1 MINNRMIMRTI
12 LCAFLLSLGIL
23 RSQGLLRLYEGKIQN
38 SLDKTV
44 SLKGCNLGNWLMLEM
59 WMLNYTDRGFADQ
72 YDFIKTLE
80 TRFGEEETEG
90 LMDIYRTNWIR
101 GSDFDIIKSFGMN
114 TVRLPFDYKLLMDSD
129 EKPFR
134 LKDDAW
140 EWFDQAISMAK
151 KREMYVILD
160 MHGAPGRQSGMDH
173 SGRVGYNKLWSNKN
187 HQKQTVWLWNQIS
200 QRYRKEPAVAAYDLL
215 NEPWGNNERNLKK
228 VILQCYRAIRENN
241 DEHIVIFPGHTSGID
256 FYKNIRSVNLDNV
269 IYTMHF
275 YPGFFGWGSPKP
287 YIHTQFIKEGLS
299 TWKKKMESFNSPLL
313 IGEFNVVLKKAG
325 GGEMMRRYYDYYESL
340 NWPATMWSYKV
351 LNNDGGIGEGSWGMV
366 TNEDKLED
374 IDLSYATKNEISQW
388 FESFS
393 RLDYAIDEDLKYWL
407 TTNDK
412 PAPLDALPP
421 SPPALLE
428 PLGTD
433 ALPNPWDVSD
443 IGNSLK
449 GGQKIENN
457 NWTVYGG
464 GDDIWNTSDQ
474 FRFVYQKINGD
485 FSFSVKVDS
494 LKDTHYYAKAG
505 IMVRKNLNKNSAH
518 GIINVFPGGSSEF
531 GYREKSGQMM
541 KAKSGPNFNWF
552 NVMLKVD
559 KIDKSLYF
567 SIQIKNEWVVVEKLN
582 IHNWGKSIY
591 VGLATLS
598 HDNSQ
603 LTTATYSNIQL
614 NEQQE

>member
-1 MINNRMIMRTI
+1 MRTT
-12 LCAFLLSLGIL
+12 LYAFLLSLGIL
-23 RSQGLLRLYEGKIQN
+23 RSQDLLRLYEGKIRN
-38 SLDKTV
+38 SLNKTV
-44 SLKGCNLGNWLMLEM
+44 NLKGCNLGNWLMLEM
-59 WMLNYTDRGFADQ
+59 WMLNYVDRGFADQ

-90 LMDIYRTNWIR
+90 LMDIYRTNWIQ

-134 LKDDAW
+134 LRDNAW
-140 EWFDQAISMAK
+140 EWFDQAIAMAK

-160 MHGAPGRQSGMDH
+160 MHGAPGRQSEMDH
-173 SGRVGYNKLWSNKN
+173 SGRVGHNKLWSNKN

-228 VILQCYRAIRENN
+228 VILQCYRAIRKNN

-256 FYKNIRSVNLDNV
+256 FYKNIRSVDLDNV

-412 PAPLDALPP
+412 PAPLDALP
-421 SPPALLE
+421 SRPPALLE
-428 PLGTD
+428 PLCTD
-433 ALPNPWDVSD
+433 ALPSPWNVSD

-457 NWTVYGG
+457 NWTIYGG
-464 GDDIWNTSDQ
+464 GDDIWGTSDQ

-505 IMVRKNLNKNSAH
+505 IMVRKSLNKNSAH

-531 GYREKSGQMM
+531 GYREKSGQTM
-541 KAKSGPNFNWF
+541 KAKSGPNFNGF

-559 KIDKSLYF
+559 KIDKFLYF
-567 SIQIKNEWVVVEKLN
+567 SIQTKNEWIEVEKLH

-603 LTTATYSNIQL
+603 LTTATYSNMQL

>member
-1 MINNRMIMRTI
+1 MREI

-23 RSQGLLRLYEGKIQN
+23 RGQDLLRLYEGKIQN

-44 SLKGCNLGNWLMLEM
+44 TLKGCNLGNWLMLEM
-59 WMLNYTDRGFADQ
+59 WLLNYTDRGFADQ
-72 YDFIKTLE
+72 YDLIKTLE
-80 TRFGEEETEG
+80 TRFGEEETKG
-90 LMDIYRTNWIR
+90 LMDIYRTNWIQ

-173 SGRVGYNKLWSNKN
+173 SGRVGHNKLWSNKN

-412 PAPLDALPP
+412 PAPLNSLP
-421 SPPALLE
+421 SGPPALLE

-433 ALPNPWDVSD
+433 ALPSPWNVSD

-457 NWTVYGG
+457 NWTIYGG
-464 GDDIWNTSDQ
+464 GDDIWGTSDQ

-505 IMVRKNLNKNSAH
+505 IMVRKNLNKNSVH

-531 GYREKSGQMM
+531 GYRENSGQTM

-552 NVMLKVD
+552 NVRLKVD
-559 KIDKSLYF
+559 KVGKSLYF
-567 SIQIKNEWVVVEKLN
+567 SIQTKNEWVEVEKLH
-582 IHNWGKSIY
+582 IHNWGKSTY

-603 LTTATYSNIQL
+603 LTTATYSNMQL
-614 NEQQE
+614 NEQ

>member
-1 MINNRMIMRTI
+1 MRTM
-12 LCAFLLSLGIL
+12 LYAFLLSLGIL
-23 RSQGLLRLYEGKIQN
+23 KSQDILRLYEGKIQN
-38 SLDKTV
+38 SLNKTV
-44 SLKGCNLGNWLMLEM
+44 NLKGCNLGNWLMLEM
-59 WMLNYTDRGFADQ
+59 WMLNYADRGFADQ

-80 TRFGEEETEG
+80 TRFGEEEAEG
-90 LMDIYRTNWIR
+90 LMDIYRTNWIQ

-140 EWFDQAISMAK
+140 EWLDQAIAMAK

-256 FYKNIRSVNLDNV
+256 FYKNIRSVDLDNV

-421 SPPALLE
+421 TPPALLD
-428 PLGTD
+428 PLCTD
-433 ALPNPWDVSD
+433 ALPSPWNVSD

-457 NWTVYGG
+457 NWTIYGG
-464 GDDIWNTSDQ
+464 GDDIWGTSDQ

-505 IMVRKNLNKNSAH
+505 IMVRKSLNKNSAH

-531 GYREKSGQMM
+531 GYREKSGQTM
-541 KAKSGPNFNWF
+541 KAKSGPNFNGF

-567 SIQIKNEWVVVEKLN
+567 SIQTKNEWIEVEKLH

-603 LTTATYSNIQL
+603 LTTATYSNMQL
-614 NEQQE
+614 NEQ

>member
-1 MINNRMIMRTI
+1 MRTM
-12 LCAFLLSLGIL
+12 LYAFLLSLGIL
-23 RSQGLLRLYEGKIQN
+23 KSQDILRLYEGEIQN
-38 SLDKTV
+38 SLNKTV
-44 SLKGCNLGNWLMLEM
+44 NLKGCNLGNWLMLEM

-80 TRFGEEETEG
+80 TRFGEEEAEG
-90 LMDIYRTNWIR
+90 LMDIYRTNWIQ

-140 EWFDQAISMAK
+140 EWLDQAIAMAK

-200 QRYRKEPAVAAYDLL
+200 KRYRKEPAVAAYDLL

-287 YIHTQFIKEGLS
+287 YTHTQFIKEGLS
-299 TWKKKMESFNSPLL
+299 TWKKKMESLNSPLL

-421 SPPALLE
+421 RPPALLE
-428 PLGTD
+428 PLCTD
-433 ALPNPWDVSD
+433 ALPSPWNVTD
-443 IGNSLK
+443 IGNSLR

-457 NWTVYGG
+457 NWTIYGG
-464 GDDIWNTSDQ
+464 GDDIWGTSDQ

-505 IMVRKNLNKNSAH
+505 IMVRKSLNKNSAH

-531 GYREKSGQMM
+531 GYRENSGQTM
-541 KAKSGPNFNWF
+541 KAKPGPNFNWF
-552 NVMLKVD
+552 NVKLKVD
-559 KIDKSLYF
+559 KVGNSLYF
-567 SIQIKNEWVVVEKLN
+567 SIQPKNEWIEVEKLH

-603 LTTATYSNIQL
+603 LTTATYSNMQL

>member
-1 MINNRMIMRTI
+1 MISNRISTRAI

-23 RSQGLLRLYEGKIQN
+23 RGQDLLRLYEGKIKN
-38 SLDKTV
+38 SLGKTV
-44 SLKGCNLGNWLMLEM
+44 TLKGCNLGNWLMLEM

-72 YDFIKTLE
+72 YDLIKTLE

-90 LMDIYRTNWIR
+90 LMDIYRTNWIQ

-140 EWFDQAISMAK
+140 EWLDQAIAMAK

-200 QRYRKEPAVAAYDLL
+200 KRYRKEPAVAAYDLL

-421 SPPALLE
+421 RPPALLE

-433 ALPNPWDVSD
+433 ALPSPWDVSD

-457 NWTVYGG
+457 NWTIYGG
-464 GDDIWNTSDQ
+464 GDDIWGTSDQ

-505 IMVRKNLNKNSAH
+505 IMVRKSLNKNSAH

-531 GYREKSGQMM
+531 GYREKSGQTM
-541 KAKSGPNFNWF
+541 KAKSGPNFNGF

-567 SIQIKNEWVVVEKLN
+567 SIQTKNEWIEVEKLH

-603 LTTATYSNIQL
+603 LTTATYSNMQL

>member
-1 MINNRMIMRTI
+1 MRTM
-12 LCAFLLSLGIL
+12 LYAFLLSLGIL
-23 RSQGLLRLYEGKIQN
+23 KSQDILRLYEGKIQN
-38 SLDKTV
+38 SLNKTV
-44 SLKGCNLGNWLMLEM
+44 NLKGCNLGNWLMLEM
-59 WMLNYTDRGFADQ
+59 WMLNYADRGFADQ

-80 TRFGEEETEG
+80 TRFGEEEAEG
-90 LMDIYRTNWIR
+90 LMDIYRTNWIQ

-140 EWFDQAISMAK
+140 EWLDQAIAMAK

-256 FYKNIRSVNLDNV
+256 FYKNIRSVDLDNV

-412 PAPLDALPP
+412 PAPLNSPP
-421 SPPALLE
+421 PRPPALLE
-428 PLGTD
+428 PLNTD
-433 ALPNPWDVSD
+433 ALPSPWNVSD

-457 NWTVYGG
+457 NWTIYGG
-464 GDDIWNTSDQ
+464 GDDIWGTSDQ

-505 IMVRKNLNKNSAH
+505 IMVRKSLNKNSAH

-531 GYREKSGQMM
+531 GYREKSGQTM
-541 KAKSGPNFNWF
+541 KAKSGPNFNGF
-552 NVMLKVD
+552 NVMLKVE
-559 KIDKSLYF
+559 KVDKSLYF
-567 SIQIKNEWVVVEKLN
+567 SIQTKNEWIEVEKLH

-603 LTTATYSNIQL
+603 LTTATYSNMQL
-614 NEQQE
+614 NEQ

>member
-1 MINNRMIMRTI
+1 MRTM
-12 LCAFLLSLGIL
+12 LYAFLLSLGTL
-23 RSQGLLRLYEGKIQN
+23 KSQDVLRLYEGKIQN
-38 SLDKTV
+38 SLNKTV
-44 SLKGCNLGNWLMLEM
+44 NLKGCNLGNWLMLEM
-59 WMLNYTDRGFADQ
+59 WMLNYADRGFADQ

-80 TRFGEEETEG
+80 TRFGEEEAEG
-90 LMDIYRTNWIR
+90 LMDIYRTNWIQ

-140 EWFDQAISMAK
+140 EWLDQAIAMAK

-256 FYKNIRSVNLDNV
+256 FYKNIRSVDLDNV

-325 GGEMMRRYYDYYESL
+325 GGKMMRRYYDYYESL

-412 PAPLDALPP
+412 PTPLNSPP
-421 SPPALLE
+421 PRPPALLE
-428 PLGTD
+428 PLNTD
-433 ALPNPWDVSD
+433 ALPSPWNVSD

-457 NWTVYGG
+457 NWTIYGG
-464 GDDIWNTSDQ
+464 GDDIWGTSDQ

-531 GYREKSGQMM
+531 GYREKSGQTM
-541 KAKSGPNFNWF
+541 KAKSGPNFNGF

-567 SIQIKNEWVVVEKLN
+567 SIQTKNEWIEVEKLH

-603 LTTATYSNIQL
+603 LTTATYSNMQL
-614 NEQQE
+614 NEQ

>member
-1 MINNRMIMRTI
+1 MRTI

-23 RSQGLLRLYEGKIQN
+23 RSQDLLRLYEGKIQN

-44 SLKGCNLGNWLMLEM
+44 NLKGCNLGNWLMLEM

-129 EKPFR
+129 EKPFC

-173 SGRVGYNKLWSNKN
+173 SGRVGHNKLWSNKN

-299 TWKKKMESFNSPLL
+299 AWKKKMESFNSPLL

-366 TNEDKLED
+366 TNKDKLED

-412 PAPLDALPP
+412 PAPLNALPP
-421 SPPALLE
+421 RPPALLE
-428 PLGTD
+428 PIGTD
-433 ALPNPWDVSD
+433 ALPSPWDVSD

-457 NWTVYGG
+457 NWTIYGG

-474 FRFVYQKINGD
+474 FRFVYQKIDGD

-531 GYREKSGQMM
+531 GYREKSGQTM
-541 KAKSGPNFNWF
+541 KAKPGPNFNWF
-552 NVMLKVD
+552 NVKLKVD
-559 KIDKSLYF
+559 KVDKSLYF
-567 SIQIKNEWVVVEKLN
+567 SIQTKNEWVEVEKLN
-582 IHNWGKSIY
+582 IHDWGKSIY

>member
-1 MINNRMIMRTI
+1 MVMRTM
-12 LCAFLLSLGIL
+12 LYAFLLSLGIL
-23 RSQGLLRLYEGKIQN
+23 KSQDILRLYEGKIQN
-38 SLDKTV
+38 SLNKTV
-44 SLKGCNLGNWLMLEM
+44 NLKGCNLGNWLMLEM
-59 WMLNYTDRGFADQ
+59 WMLNYADRGFADQ

-90 LMDIYRTNWIR
+90 LMDIYRTNWIQ

-140 EWFDQAISMAK
+140 EWLDQAISMAK

-393 RLDYAIDEDLKYWL
+393 RLDYVIDEDLKYWL

-412 PAPLDALPP
+412 PAPLNALPP
-421 SPPALLE
+421 GPPALLE

-433 ALPNPWDVSD
+433 ALPNPWGVSD
-443 IGNSLK
+443 IGNPLK

-457 NWTVYGG
+457 NWTIYGG

-505 IMVRKNLNKNSAH
+505 IMVRKSLNKNSAH

-531 GYREKSGQMM
+531 GYREKSGQTM
-541 KAKSGPNFNWF
+541 KAKSGPNFNGF

-567 SIQIKNEWVVVEKLN
+567 SIQTKNEWIEVEKLH

-603 LTTATYSNIQL
+603 LTTATYSNMQL
-614 NEQQE
+614 NEQ

>member
-1 MINNRMIMRTI
+1 MRTM
-12 LCAFLLSLGIL
+12 LYAFLLSLGIL
-23 RSQGLLRLYEGKIQN
+23 KSQDILRLYEGKIQN
-38 SLDKTV
+38 SLNKTV
-44 SLKGCNLGNWLMLEM
+44 NLKGCNLGNWLMLEM
-59 WMLNYTDRGFADQ
+59 WMLNYADRGFADQ

-80 TRFGEEETEG
+80 TRFGEEEAEG
-90 LMDIYRTNWIR
+90 LMDIYRTNWIQ

-140 EWFDQAISMAK
+140 EWLDQAIAMAK

-325 GGEMMRRYYDYYESL
+325 GGKMMRRYYDYYESL

-412 PAPLDALPP
+412 PAPLNSPP
-421 SPPALLE
+421 PRPPALQE
-428 PLGTD
+428 PLNTD
-433 ALPNPWDVSD
+433 ALPSPWNVSD

-457 NWTVYGG
+457 NWTIYGG
-464 GDDIWNTSDQ
+464 GDDIWGTSDQ

-505 IMVRKNLNKNSAH
+505 IMVRKSLNKNSAH

-531 GYREKSGQMM
+531 GYREKSGQTM
-541 KAKSGPNFNWF
+541 KAKSGPNFNGF

-567 SIQIKNEWVVVEKLN
+567 SIQTKNEWIEVEKLH

-603 LTTATYSNIQL
+603 LTTATYSNMQL
-614 NEQQE
+614 NEQ

>member
-1 MINNRMIMRTI
+1 MRTM
-12 LCAFLLSLGIL
+12 LYAFLLSLGIL
-23 RSQGLLRLYEGKIQN
+23 KSQDILRLYEGKIQN
-38 SLDKTV
+38 SLNKTV
-44 SLKGCNLGNWLMLEM
+44 NLKGCNLGNWLMLEM
-59 WMLNYTDRGFADQ
+59 WMLNYADRGFADQ

-80 TRFGEEETEG
+80 TRFGEEEAEG
-90 LMDIYRTNWIR
+90 LMDIYRTNWIQ

-140 EWFDQAISMAK
+140 EWLDQAIAMAK

-256 FYKNIRSVNLDNV
+256 FYKNIRSVDLDNV

-421 SPPALLE
+421 RPPALLE

-433 ALPNPWDVSD
+433 ALPSPWNVSD

-457 NWTVYGG
+457 NWTIYGG
-464 GDDIWNTSDQ
+464 GDDIWGTSDQ

-505 IMVRKNLNKNSAH
+505 IMVRKSLNKNSAH

-531 GYREKSGQMM
+531 GYREKSGQTM
-541 KAKSGPNFNWF
+541 KAKSGPNFNGF

-567 SIQIKNEWVVVEKLN
+567 SIQTKNEWIEVEKLH

>member
-1 MINNRMIMRTI
+1 MRTM
-12 LCAFLLSLGIL
+12 LYAFLLSLGIL
-23 RSQGLLRLYEGKIQN
+23 KSQDILRLYEGKIQN
-38 SLDKTV
+38 SLNKTV
-44 SLKGCNLGNWLMLEM
+44 NLKGCNLGNWLMLEM
-59 WMLNYTDRGFADQ
+59 WMLNYADRGFADQ

-80 TRFGEEETEG
+80 TRFGEEEAEG
-90 LMDIYRTNWIR
+90 LMDIYRTNWIQ

-140 EWFDQAISMAK
+140 EWLDQAIAMAK

-256 FYKNIRSVNLDNV
+256 FYKNIRSVDLDNV

-325 GGEMMRRYYDYYESL
+325 GGKMMRRYYDYYESL

-412 PAPLDALPP
+412 PAPLNSPP
-421 SPPALLE
+421 PRPPALLE
-428 PLGTD
+428 PLNTD
-433 ALPNPWDVSD
+433 ALPSPWNVSD

-457 NWTVYGG
+457 NWTIYGG
-464 GDDIWNTSDQ
+464 GDDIWGTSDQ

-505 IMVRKNLNKNSAH
+505 IMVRKSLNKNSAH

-531 GYREKSGQMM
+531 GYREKSGQTM
-541 KAKSGPNFNWF
+541 KAKSGPNFNGF

-567 SIQIKNEWVVVEKLN
+567 SIQTKNEWIEVEKLH

-603 LTTATYSNIQL
+603 LTTATYSNMQL
-614 NEQQE
+614 NEQ

>member
-1 MINNRMIMRTI
+1 MVMRTM
-12 LCAFLLSLGIL
+12 LYAFLLSLGTL
-23 RSQGLLRLYEGKIQN
+23 KSQDILRLYEGKIQN
-38 SLDKTV
+38 SLNKTV
-44 SLKGCNLGNWLMLEM
+44 NLKGCNLGNWLMLEM
-59 WMLNYTDRGFADQ
+59 WMLNYADRGFADQ

-80 TRFGEEETEG
+80 TRFGEEEAEG
-90 LMDIYRTNWIR
+90 LMDIYRTNWIQ

-140 EWFDQAISMAK
+140 EWLDQAIAMAK

-256 FYKNIRSVNLDNV
+256 FYKNIRSVDLDNV

-412 PAPLDALPP
+412 PAPLNSPP
-421 SPPALLE
+421 PRPPALLE
-428 PLGTD
+428 PLNTD
-433 ALPNPWDVSD
+433 ALPSPWNVSD

-457 NWTVYGG
+457 NWTIYGG
-464 GDDIWNTSDQ
+464 GDDIWGTSDQ

-505 IMVRKNLNKNSAH
+505 IMVRKSLNKNSAH

-531 GYREKSGQMM
+531 GYREKSGQTM
-541 KAKSGPNFNWF
+541 KAKSGPNFNGF

-567 SIQIKNEWVVVEKLN
+567 SIQTKNEWIEVEKLH

-603 LTTATYSNIQL
+603 LTTATYSNMQL
-614 NEQQE
+614 NEQ

>member
-1 MINNRMIMRTI
+1 M
-12 LCAFLLSLGIL
+12 
-23 RSQGLLRLYEGKIQN
+23 
-38 SLDKTV
+38 
-44 SLKGCNLGNWLMLEM
+44 
-59 WMLNYTDRGFADQ
+59 
-72 YDFIKTLE
+72 
-80 TRFGEEETEG
+80 EE
-90 LMDIYRTNWIR
+90 
-101 GSDFDIIKSFGMN
+101 
-114 TVRLPFDYKLLMDSD
+114 
-129 EKPFR
+129 
-134 LKDDAW
+134 
-140 EWFDQAISMAK
+140 
-151 KREMYVILD
+151 
-160 MHGAPGRQSGMDH
+160 
-173 SGRVGYNKLWSNKN
+173 
-187 HQKQTVWLWNQIS
+187 
-200 QRYRKEPAVAAYDLL
+200 
-215 NEPWGNNERNLKK
+215 
-228 VILQCYRAIRENN
+228 
-241 DEHIVIFPGHTSGID
+241 
-256 FYKNIRSVNLDNV
+256 
-269 IYTMHF
+269 
-275 YPGFFGWGSPKP
+275 
-287 YIHTQFIKEGLS
+287 
-299 TWKKKMESFNSPLL
+299 KMESFNSPLL

-325 GGEMMRRYYDYYESL
+325 GGKMMRRYYDYYESL

-421 SPPALLE
+421 TPPALLE

-433 ALPNPWDVSD
+433 ALPSPWNVSD

-457 NWTVYGG
+457 NWTIYGG
-464 GDDIWNTSDQ
+464 GDDIWGTSDQ

-505 IMVRKNLNKNSAH
+505 IMVRKSLNKNSAH

-531 GYREKSGQMM
+531 GYREKSGQTM
-541 KAKSGPNFNWF
+541 KAKSGPNFNGF

-567 SIQIKNEWVVVEKLN
+567 SIQTKNEWIEVEKLH

-603 LTTATYSNIQL
+603 LTTATYSNMQL
-614 NEQQE
+614 NEQ

>member
-1 MINNRMIMRTI
+1 MVMRTM
-12 LCAFLLSLGIL
+12 LYAFLLSLGIL
-23 RSQGLLRLYEGKIQN
+23 KSQDILRLYEGEIQN
-38 SLDKTV
+38 SLNKTV
-44 SLKGCNLGNWLMLEM
+44 NLKGCNLGNWLMLEM

-80 TRFGEEETEG
+80 TRFGEEEAEG
-90 LMDIYRTNWIR
+90 LMDIYRTNWIQ

-140 EWFDQAISMAK
+140 EWLDQAIAMAK

-200 QRYRKEPAVAAYDLL
+200 KRYRKEPAVAAYDLL

-275 YPGFFGWGSPKP
+275 YPGFFGWGLPKP

-299 TWKKKMESFNSPLL
+299 AWKKKMESFNSPLL

-421 SPPALLE
+421 RPPALLE
-428 PLGTD
+428 PLCTD
-433 ALPNPWDVSD
+433 ALPSPWNVTD
-443 IGNSLK
+443 IGNSLR

-457 NWTVYGG
+457 NWTIYGG
-464 GDDIWNTSDQ
+464 GDDIWDTSDQ

-505 IMVRKNLNKNSAH
+505 IMVRKSLNKNSAH

-531 GYREKSGQMM
+531 GYRENSGQTM
-541 KAKSGPNFNWF
+541 KAKPGPNFNWF
-552 NVMLKVD
+552 NVKLKVD
-559 KIDKSLYF
+559 KVGNSLYF
-567 SIQIKNEWVVVEKLN
+567 SIQPKNEWIEVEKLH

-603 LTTATYSNIQL
+603 LTTATYSNMQL

>member
-1 MINNRMIMRTI
+1 MRTM
-12 LCAFLLSLGIL
+12 LYAFLLSLGIL
-23 RSQGLLRLYEGKIQN
+23 KSQDILRLYEGKIQN
-38 SLDKTV
+38 SLNKTV
-44 SLKGCNLGNWLMLEM
+44 NLKGCNLGNWLMLEM
-59 WMLNYTDRGFADQ
+59 WMLNYADRGFADQ

-80 TRFGEEETEG
+80 TRFGEEEAEG
-90 LMDIYRTNWIR
+90 LMDIYRTNWIQ

-140 EWFDQAISMAK
+140 EWLDQAIAMAK

-421 SPPALLE
+421 RPPALLE

-433 ALPNPWDVSD
+433 ALPSPWNVSD

-457 NWTVYGG
+457 NWTIYGG
-464 GDDIWNTSDQ
+464 GDDIWGTSDQ

-531 GYREKSGQMM
+531 GYREKSGQTM
-541 KAKSGPNFNWF
+541 KAKSGPNFNGF

-567 SIQIKNEWVVVEKLN
+567 SIQTKNEWIEVEKLH

-603 LTTATYSNIQL
+603 LTTATYSNMQL
-614 NEQQE
+614 NEQ

>member
-1 MINNRMIMRTI
+1 M
-12 LCAFLLSLGIL
+12 LYAFLLSLGTL
-23 RSQGLLRLYEGKIQN
+23 RSQNLLRLYEGKIQN

-44 SLKGCNLGNWLMLEM
+44 TLKGCNLGNWLMLEM

-72 YDFIKTLE
+72 YDLIKTLE
-80 TRFGEEETEG
+80 TRFGEEETKG
-90 LMDIYRTNWIR
+90 LMDIYRTNWIQ

-114 TVRLPFDYKLLMDSD
+114 TVRLPFDYKLLMNSD
-129 EKPFR
+129 EKPFH

-228 VILQCYRAIRENN
+228 VILKCYRAIRENN

-299 TWKKKMESFNSPLL
+299 AWKKKMESFNSPLL

-374 IDLSYATKNEISQW
+374 IDLSYATKNAISHW
-388 FESFS
+388 FESCS

-407 TTNDK
+407 TTNEK
-412 PAPLDALPP
+412 PAPLDALP
-421 SPPALLE
+421 SRPPALLE
-428 PLGTD
+428 PLGTA
-433 ALPNPWDVSD
+433 ALPSPWNVSD

-457 NWTVYGG
+457 NWTIYGG

-518 GIINVFPGGSSEF
+518 GIINVFPGGNSEF
-531 GYREKSGQMM
+531 GYRDKNGQRM
-541 KAKSGPNFNWF
+541 KAKSGPNFNWS
-552 NVMLKVD
+552 NVNLKVE
-559 KIDKSLYF
+559 KADKSLYF
-567 SIQIKNEWVVVEKLN
+567 SIQSENVWNKVGELN
-582 IHNWGKSIY
+582 THNWGRSIY

-603 LTTATYSNIQL
+603 LTTATFSNIKL
-614 NEQQE
+614 DEQQE